1 MTPTGRL
8 SSSDQHGAGAER
20 RQAADAAAAGPTD
33 ALPEAEKLKLHVYNA
48 GFLRQKRLRRILDL
62 AGYRIAPLGRP
73 DPEGLIGV
81 WGHSPYA
88 RRGEAMAERTGAQ
101 LVRIEDAF
109 LRSLHP
115 ARSGHEAPLGLTIDR
130 LGCHFDG
137 SAPSELERLLKRHPL
152 DDSHLLARS
161 RGLIARMREAHLSKY
176 AATDPTLPLPAPG
189 YVLVV
194 DQLRGDASVRLGG
207 ADANTFREMLYWAQ
221 EDHPGAR
228 IVIKTHPETTQG
240 RRPGYFGEKDVATA
254 PEGKITL
261 LDAPVSP
268 WALMEG
274 AVAVYTVSSQL
285 GFEAI
290 LAGHRPRVFGLPFY
304 AGWGLSDDRHPLP
317 PGPSRRGRSLTRAQ
331 LTTGALLLYPYWY
344 DPHHDRLCEAEEVA
358 EALAARTRAWR
369 EDRAGWRATNIRLWK
384 RRHFQAFFG
393 QQKRMR
399 FSPGN
404 GPQKRMSWGIAT
416 GGAAG
421 VEDGFLRSRGL
432 GADLVPPL
440 SLCLDDLGMYYDPR
454 RESRLERWIE
464 MRANLRPDQA
474 LRVDRL
480 IASLRAAGLS
490 KYNLG
495 DPTALPDLPPRRP
508 GQRLVLVP
516 GQVEDDASVRLGG
529 GSVTSNIDLLAAA
542 RQVEPGALI
551 LYKPHPDV
559 TRGLR
564 PGALSEDE
572 ARRYADLVVPE
583 ADPAALLEAVDAVW
597 TMTSLMGFEALLRGV
612 EVFCTGLPFY
622 AGWGLTRDVDHLS
635 RRRVRVPLE
644 GLVHATLIDY
654 PRYLDPV
661 TGQPCSVEVAVS
673 RLASG
678 TVPPRSPG
686 LRLLAKAQGALATH
700 SALWR

>member
-1 MTPTGRL
+1 MPETL
-8 SSSDQHGAGAER
+8 AE
-20 RQAADAAAAGPTD
+20 AD
-33 ALPEAEKLKLHVYNA
+33 KLKLHVYNA
-48 GFLRQKRLRRILDL
+48 GFLRQPRLRRILDL
-62 AGYRIAPLGRP
+62 AGYRVSPLGRP
-73 DPEGLIGV
+73 EPEGLIGV

-88 RRGEAMAERTGAQ
+88 RRGEAVAERTGAQ
-101 LVRIEDAF
+101 LVRIEDGF

-115 ARSGHEAPLGLTIDR
+115 ARTGREPPLSLTIDR
-130 LGCHFDG
+130 LASHFDG

-176 AATDPTLPLPAPG
+176 AATDPALPLPPPG
-189 YVLVV
+189 YVLVI

-221 EDHPGAR
+221 EEHPGAR
-228 IVIKTHPETTQG
+228 IVIKTHPETAQG
-240 RRPGYFGEKDVATA
+240 RRPGYYGQPDVATA

-290 LAGHRPRVFGLPFY
+290 LAGHRPRVFGQPFY

-317 PGPSRRGRSLTRAQ
+317 HGPSRRGRSLTRAQ
-331 LTTGALLLYPYWY
+331 LATGALLLYPYWY
-344 DPHHDRLCEAEEVA
+344 DPHHDRLCEAEEAA
-358 EALAARTRAWR
+358 EALAARARAWR
-369 EDRAGWRATNIRLWK
+369 EDRAGWRADNIRLWK

-404 GPQKRMSWGIAT
+404 GPQKRMTWGPAT
-416 GGAAG
+416 RGATG

-454 RESRLERWIE
+454 RESRLERLIE
-464 MRANLRPDQA
+464 ARANLRPDQA
-474 LRVDRL
+474 LRAERL
-480 IASLRAAGLS
+480 IADLRAAGLS

-495 DPTALPDLPPRRP
+495 EPTDLPELPKRRP
-508 GQRLVLVP
+508 GQRILLVP

-529 GSVTSNIDLLAAA
+529 GAVTRNLDLLAAA

-559 TRGLR
+559 QRGLR
-564 PGALSEDE
+564 PGALTE
-572 ARRYADLVVPE
+572 AEVRRYADTVVTE
-583 ADPAALLEAVDAVW
+583 ADPAALLAGVDAVW

-635 RRRVRVPLE
+635 RRRMRVPLE

-654 PRYLDPV
+654 PRYFDPV
-661 TGQPCSVEVAVS
+661 TGQPCTVEVAVS
-673 RLASG
+673 RLREG
-678 TVPPRSPG
+678 KVPPRARH
-686 LRLLAKAQGALATH
+686 LRLLAKAQGALA
-700 SALWR
+700 SQAWLWR